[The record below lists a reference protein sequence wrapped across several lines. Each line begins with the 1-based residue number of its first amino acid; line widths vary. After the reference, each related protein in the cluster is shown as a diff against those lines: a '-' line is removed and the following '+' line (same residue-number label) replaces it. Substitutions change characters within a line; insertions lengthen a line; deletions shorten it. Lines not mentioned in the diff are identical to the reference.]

1 MFVSTI
7 KELGYEKY
15 YDHIPYIHNV
25 ITPKSP
31 PKICFPHEERIK
43 AMFLQIQIPFRKHC
57 PKEPKNFLSCLVSSS
72 VSLLLNE

>member
-25 ITPKSP
+25 ITSKMLP
-31 PKICFPHEERIK
+31 
-43 AMFLQIQIPFRKHC
+43 
-57 PKEPKNFLSCLVSSS
+57 NFF
-72 VSLLLNE
+72 SLLRNGCIQKHLQGKWAVPTLSTP